1 MDSCNRTLRLTATW
15 SKRICDAFDSINNF
29 LNCLNSFD
37 FSKCRRCRNANRA
50 QGFRLHPMLYS
61 GAPKGVERVSQGPVG
76 PVDQLADSAF
86 TRAAR
91 REILRDAVFL

>member
-1 MDSCNRTLRLTATW
+1 
-15 SKRICDAFDSINNF
+15 
-29 LNCLNSFD
+29 
-37 FSKCRRCRNANRA
+37 
-50 QGFRLHPMLYS
+50 MLYS

-91 REILRDAVFL
+91 REILRDAVFLCTTPLVTPRISSGCAVFSASAAASALPEAMASSTLRI